1 MVIEHYSSG
10 RITIDGET
18 YSSDVIIYPERV
30 DSSWWRKDG
39 HTLNIEELQDVLNA
53 DPLRVVVIGTGIFS
67 GIMKVPK
74 ETVAYLE
81 SKGIEVHAARTGK
94 AVEIFNALQK
104 GKKVIAAFHLT
115 C

>member
-1 MVIEHYSSG
+1 MKIEHYSFG
-10 RITIDGET
+10 KITIDGET
-18 YSSDVIIYPERV
+18 YTSDVIIYPERV
-30 DSSWWRKDG
+30 DSSWWRKEG
-39 HTLNIEELQDVLNA
+39 HTLNIEDLQDVVNA
-53 DPLRVVVIGTGIFS
+53 DPAVVVIGTGFF

-104 GKKVIAAFHLT
+104 DKKVIAAFHLT